1 MNFQFQT
8 ENILKLSGK
17 RFSVHYEIYAENET
31 VAHEKAKDI
40 CVEQT
45 IEFPLELIPSHIKE
59 EGIVGRIESFK
70 KETDT
75 LFLCQISY
83 ANECA
88 GDEIT
93 QFINVVFGNISI
105 KPGIKVV
112 NIELND
118 QLDFILGPRF
128 GVLGLRKF
136 WNIFDRPII
145 CSALKPMGLS
155 ANDLAIL
162 AGDFAKGGIDL
173 IKDDHGLSNQ
183 KFSTF
188 KERVEKCQKRIS
200 DINNTTVYA
209 PNITGPHDQ
218 IRERA
223 YFAKEMGCRAL
234 LISPLLSGFDV
245 VHSLACDNNLNLP
258 IIAHPAFMGSFVTSK
273 ENGFSHYALFGQ
285 LMRIIGADVTI
296 YPNFGGRF
304 SFSKDECLSIV
315 KGASDPLS
323 KLNSIF
329 PSPGGGMTFSNID
342 EMQKVYG
349 KDVIYLM
356 GGGLFK
362 NGPDLVKNTNKLK
375 HFFII

>member
-1 MNFQFQT
+1 MSFQFKT
-8 ENILKLSGK
+8 ENALKLSGK
-17 RFSVHYEIYAENET
+17 RFFVSYEIYAENESM
-31 VAHEKAKDI
+31 AHEKAKDI

-45 IEFPLELIPSHIKE
+45 IEFPYELIPEHIKN
-59 EGIVGRIESFK
+59 EGIVGRIEDFK
-70 KETDT
+70 RESERKFNCT
-75 LFLCQISY
+75 ISY

-93 QFINVVFGNISI
+93 QFINVIFGNISI
-105 KPGIKVV
+105 KPGIRVEK
-112 NIELND
+112 IELNNH
-118 QLDFILGPRF
+118 LDFICGPRF
-128 GVLGLRKF
+128 GITGVRNF

-183 KFSTF
+183 SFSSF

-200 DINNTTVYA
+200 DINATTVYA

-218 IRERA
+218 IRDRA
-223 YFAKEMGCRAL
+223 YFAKEQGCRAL
-234 LISPLLSGFDV
+234 LISPLLSGFDI
-245 VHSLACDNNLNLP
+245 VHSLSRDSKLNLP
-258 IIAHPAFMGSFVTSK
+258 IIAHPAFMGCFVTSK

-315 KGASDPLS
+315 KGASDSLS
-323 KLNSIF
+323 ELKSIF

-362 NGPDLVKNTNKLK
+362 NGPDLVKNTQELKRKLTS
-375 HFFII
+375 